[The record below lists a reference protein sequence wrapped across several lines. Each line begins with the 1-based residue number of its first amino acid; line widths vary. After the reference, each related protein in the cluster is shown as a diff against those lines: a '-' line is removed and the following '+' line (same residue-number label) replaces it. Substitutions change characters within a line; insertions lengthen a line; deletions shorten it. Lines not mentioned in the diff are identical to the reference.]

1 MFRRYVRDYDLPLLG
16 GDMDMCQKV
25 FDIVCAQLHIE
36 AGSEL
41 ESRLAANIIQ
51 FYKQGFP
58 SEPQLMIMA
67 RTVAIS

>member
-1 MFRRYVRDYDLPLLG
+1 
-16 GDMDMCQKV
+16 MDMCQKV

-41 ESRLAANIIQ
+41 EIRLAANIIQ
-51 FYKQGFP
+51 FYKQGIRTE
-58 SEPQLMIMA
+58 SQLLIMA